1 MSIFDL
7 LKPSTAATPSKG
19 LLGDPQSQMMLGAS
33 LLAAGGP
40 SLTPKSGF
48 EGIPQ
53 TMALMQRQQMLKQE
67 QERQNQERE
76 RALQQQK
83 AQMDAVSKLGIDP
96 NLPGALQAAQLRA
109 MNGGNSVSYGK
120 TPVMG
125 KGPDGKPMMGVVG
138 DDGSFKP
145 LDTGGF
151 VPTPGVQRVDLGT
164 AWGIL
169 GKDGSVISTIPK
181 DIAGAETQKVVGKNE
196 GEKIVG
202 REGAIAQARDM
213 KTAIDGLISAPGR
226 AGATGGTRM
235 LNAPFGITRPGSE
248 TANFEARLAQ
258 LQGKAF
264 LQAFESLK
272 GGGQITER
280 EGIAAQNAIARLDP
294 NQSDDAFLEAL
305 QELKRISENA
315 EARAMGKEPP
325 HPNIAAGQPSG
336 GSDDVDAL
344 IEQYGG

>member
-1 MSIFDL
+1 MSNPLGGLMAL
-7 LKPSTAATPSKG
+7 LSPSPSATPSKG

-40 SLTPKSGF
+40 SLTPNSGF
-48 EGIPQ
+48 EGVPQ
-53 TMALMQRQQMLKQE
+53 TMALMQRQQMLRQE

-76 RALQQQK
+76 AQRKALSG
-83 AQMDAVSKLGIDP
+83 M
-96 NLPGALQAAQLRA
+96 NLNPDLPPSILAAQYNA
-109 MNGGNSVSYGK
+109 MNGGGGVSYGK

-125 KGPDGKPMMGVVG
+125 KDAQGNPVMGVVG
-138 DDGSFKP
+138 DDGSFKQ

-202 REGAIAQARDM
+202 REGSLTQADEM
-213 KTAIDGLISAPGR
+213 LNAIDGLIEAPGR
-226 AGATGGTRM
+226 ETMTGMSSWVDPRNYIPGTDASNARSR
-235 LNAPFGITRPGSE
+235 LN
-248 TANFEARLAQ
+248 Q

-280 EGIAAQNAIARLDP
+280 EGLAAQNAIARLQTS
-294 NQSDDAFLEAL
+294 QSDEEFYNSL
-305 QELKRISENA
+305 QELRGIVANAKARIE
-315 EARAMGKEPP
+315 GKEPSQATSAIGKRTS
-325 HPNIAAGQPSG
+325 NGAQIVGV
-336 GSDDVDAL
+336 SD
-344 IEQYGG
+344 

>member
-1 MSIFDL
+1 MSNPLGGLMAL
-7 LKPSTAATPSKG
+7 LSPSSSATPSKG

-48 EGIPQ
+48 EGVPQ

-67 QERQNQERE
+67 QERKE
-76 RALQQQK
+76 QQRQS
-83 AQMDAVSKLGIDP
+83 QMDAVSKLGIDP

-138 DDGSFKP
+138 DDGSFKQ

-202 REGAIAQARDM
+202 REGSLTQADEM
-213 KTAIDGLISAPGR
+213 LNAIDGLIEAPGR
-226 AGATGGTRM
+226 ETMTGMSSWFDPRNYIPGT
-235 LNAPFGITRPGSE
+235 NAS
-248 TANFEARLAQ
+248 NARSRLDQ

-280 EGIAAQNAIARLDP
+280 EGLAAQNAIARLQTS
-294 NQSDDAFLEAL
+294 QSDEEFLNSL
-305 QELKRISENA
+305 QELRTIVMNAKARVEGREPSKATNAIGKRTSN
-315 EARAMGKEPP
+315 
-325 HPNIAAGQPSG
+325 
-336 GSDDVDAL
+336 GSQIVGVSD
-344 IEQYGG
+344 

>member
-1 MSIFDL
+1 MPNPLGGLMAL
-7 LKPSTAATPSKG
+7 LSPSSSATPSKG

-33 LLAAGGP
+33 LLSAGGP

-67 QERQNQERE
+67 QEQEAAERE
-76 RALQQQK
+76 RMMQQRQS
-83 AQMDAVSKLGIDP
+83 QMDAVSKLGIDP
-96 NLPGALQAAQLRA
+96 NLPGSLQAAQLRA

-151 VPTPGVQRVDLGT
+151 TPTPGVQRVDLGT

-181 DIAGAETQKVVGKNE
+181 DIAGAETQKVVGKAE
-196 GEKIVG
+196 GDKVVG
-202 REGAIAQARDM
+202 RENSIAQADEM
-213 KTAIDGLISAPGR
+213 LSAIDGLISAPGR
-226 AGATGGTRM
+226 ETMTGTSSWLDPRNYVPGTDAA
-235 LNAPFGITRPGSE
+235 NARTR
-248 TANFEARLAQ
+248 LDQ

-280 EGIAAQNAIARLDP
+280 EGIAAQNAIARLQTS
-294 NQSDDAFLEAL
+294 QSDEEFLKSL
-305 QELKRISENA
+305 QELRSIVTNAKARVEGREPSQSSGAIGKRTSN
-315 EARAMGKEPP
+315 
-325 HPNIAAGQPSG
+325 
-336 GSDDVDAL
+336 GSQIIGVSD
-344 IEQYGG
+344 